1 MTYSSLLG
9 RTGDGDETHAGHTH
23 YLIFGLT
30 PYLTP
35 FFFLLNLKFAK
46 NFKNISY

>member
-35 FFFLLNLKFAK
+35 FFFAQ
-46 NFKNISY
+46 FKICQEFQKH

>member
-35 FFFLLNLKFAK
+35 FFFFAQ
-46 NFKNISY
+46 FKICQEFQKH